1 MTYVIIWLEYFIRN
15 KSYLE
20 KAIKYY
26 TYDILELIV
35 YRYIYFS
42 GIVLMMGLF
51 DKTQKMSK

>member
-15 KSYLE
+15 KSYVE

-42 GIVLMMGLF
+42 GIVLIMGLF